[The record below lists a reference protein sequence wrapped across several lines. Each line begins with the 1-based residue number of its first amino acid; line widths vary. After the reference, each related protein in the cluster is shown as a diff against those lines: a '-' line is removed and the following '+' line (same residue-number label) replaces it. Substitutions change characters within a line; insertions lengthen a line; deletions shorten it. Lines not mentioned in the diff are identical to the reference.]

1 MRKQK
6 RGENHYDLLIISKK
20 NAEDALCC
28 EKKCI
33 FAKEKSA
40 VYDDQ
45 SHAKSCVDKD
55 EESKNTANYYNE
67 IIRHRTWM

>member
-1 MRKQK
+1 MD
-6 RGENHYDLLIISKK
+6 ENYYDLLILAKRMLKMHYVAK
-20 NAEDALCC
+20 N
-28 EKKCI
+28 KCI

>member
-1 MRKQK
+1 MD
-6 RGENHYDLLIISKK
+6 ENYYDLLILAKRMLKMHYVAK
-20 NAEDALCC
+20 N
-28 EKKCI
+28 KFI